1 MLTAQS
7 SKTMIKNY
15 IKLAWRN
22 LLKGK
27 AYSAI
32 NILGLSI
39 GMAVGLLIAL
49 WIWDEL
55 SFDRYHANHKQ
66 IAQVMIA
73 QTSNGVT
80 NTMQAAA
87 MPLAIEL
94 RTKYAS
100 NFKYVSAASWNF
112 SHILAFGDIKLSREG
127 MWVES
132 IFPTMFSLKMVK
144 GSINALHDPASI
156 LINQSTATALF
167 GAANPIN
174 KLIKVDNKDS
184 YKVSGVFEDMP
195 GNTTLN
201 DVKIL
206 LSWEKYLGT
215 ELWLKNAMTDW
226 RDRSF
231 QTYVQLNTN
240 VDFDETTQ
248 KIKDAPMAHLKESED
263 GKEELVLHP
272 MDNWRLHNEFKN
284 GKLAGGR
291 IQFVWLFGIIGVF
304 VLLIACINFMNLST
318 ARSEKRAKEVGVRK
332 VMGSLRRQLMAQFL
346 SESILVSF
354 LAFALSIV
362 LVQLLLP
369 FFNGIADK
377 NMSIRWS
384 NGWFWISCLTF
395 TLFTG
400 FVSGSYPAFYLSS
413 FNPVK
418 VLKGT
423 FRVGRFASLP
433 RKALVVIQFT
443 VSIALII
450 GTTIVF
456 RQIEFA
462 KNRPVGYNR
471 AGLITVEM
479 TTPDLY
485 GHYDALRRDLLATG
499 MVSNMTESSSPTTGI
514 WSNRTGFSWA
524 GKDPGSLPQFGTI
537 AVTHEYGE
545 TINWKIKEGRD
556 FSKNFATDSNA
567 LILNEAAA
575 KLTGLKNIIGQN
587 IKWDDKQYAIVGVI
601 KDMVMQSP
609 YSSVQPTVFF
619 VKPDWVNFIIL
630 RIKPTVSS
638 TTALSKIENV
648 FKKYNPGAPFDY
660 RFSDDEY
667 AQKFN
672 DEERIANL
680 ALFFAGLAIFIS
692 CLGLFGL
699 ASFVA
704 EQRTK
709 EIGVRKV
716 LGATII
722 NIWQMLSKDFA
733 LLVAISFVIASP
745 IAWLYLH
752 GWLQRYEYKT
762 DISVWVFISAGTGA
776 MLIMLLTVS
785 FHAIKAAL
793 ANPIKSLRTE

>member
-1 MLTAQS
+1 
-7 SKTMIKNY
+7 MIKNY
-15 IKLAWRN
+15 IILAWRN

-39 GMAVGLLIAL
+39 GMAVALLIGL

-55 SFDRYHANHKQ
+55 TFDQYHKNHKQ
-66 IAQVMIA
+66 IAQVMIT
-73 QTSNGVT
+73 QTSNDVT

-87 MPLAIEL
+87 MPLANEL
-94 RTKYAS
+94 RSKYGS
-100 NFKYVSAASWNF
+100 NFKYVSEASWNF
-112 SHILAFGDIKLSREG
+112 SHILAFGDKKISREG
-127 MWVES
+127 MWVEPV
-132 IFPTMFSLKMVK
+132 FPVMFSLKMVK
-144 GSINALHDPASI
+144 GSINALNDPASI
-156 LINQSTATALF
+156 LVNQSTAKALF
-167 GAANPIN
+167 GAADPIN

-215 ELWLKNAMTDW
+215 ELWLKNAMIDW

-240 VDFDETTQ
+240 VDFDETTR
-248 KIKDAPMAHLKESED
+248 KIKNAAMAHLKESEG

-272 MDNWRLHNEFKN
+272 MDNWRLHNEFIN

-291 IQFVWLFGIIGVF
+291 VQFVWLFGVIGFF
-304 VLLIACINFMNLST
+304 VLLLACINFMNLST
-318 ARSEKRAKEVGVRK
+318 ARSEKRAKEVGIRK
-332 VMGSLRRQLMAQFL
+332 AMGSLRRQLIGQFL

-354 LAFALSIV
+354 LAFVFSIV

-369 FFNGIADK
+369 FFNGMADK
-377 NMSIRWS
+377 NISIRWG
-384 NGWFWISCLTF
+384 NLWFWIACLAF
-395 TLFTG
+395 TLFAG

-450 GTTIVF
+450 GTAIVF

-485 GHYDALRRDLLATG
+485 GHYDAIRRDLLATG
-499 MVSNMTESSSPTTGI
+499 MVSNMTESSSPTTGV
-514 WSNRTGFSWA
+514 WSNRTGFSWV
-524 GKDPGSLPQFGTI
+524 GKDPGSLPQLGTI
-537 AVTHEYGE
+537 AITYEYGE

-575 KLTGLKNIIGQN
+575 KLIGLKNIIGQN
-587 IKWDDKQYAIVGVI
+587 IKWNDKQYAVVGVI

-619 VKPDWVNFIIL
+619 VKPDWANFIIL
-630 RIKPTVSS
+630 RIKPTVSNAE
-638 TTALSKIENV
+638 ALSAIEKV

-660 RFSDDEY
+660 RFSDNEY
-667 AQKFN
+667 AEKFN
-672 DEERIANL
+672 DEERIGNL

-722 NIWQMLSKDFA
+722 NIWQMLSKEFV
-733 LLVAISFVIASP
+733 LLVIISFLIAVP
-745 IAWLYLH
+745 ITWFNLH
-752 GWLQRYEYKT
+752 QWLQRYEYRT
-762 DISVWVFISAGTGA
+762 DISIWIFVVSGLGA
-776 MLIMLLTVS
+776 MLLTLLTVS
-785 FHAIKAAL
+785 FQAVKAAL
-793 ANPIKSLRTE
+793 ANPVRSLRSE